1 MKARRRPLTEITNK
15 INVTLRKGQSKLM
28 ERRIMG
34 IDAGKGGY
42 NSDCVVRPIYLE
54 SWLHRDRNGGYR
66 QENRLKYGYDIHL
79 SGPLAQAMTGLY
91 EAVMTELRVAEW
103 EYQKKIRKAEKERK
117 KARKAEII
125 KERKDAIAKRRKKQL
140 LPQRA
145 IELA

>member
-1 MKARRRPLTEITNK
+1 MKAKRRPLTEKVNK
-15 INVTLRKGQSKLM
+15 INATLRRGQSKLM
-28 ERRIMG
+28 GRRIMG

-42 NSDCVVRPIYLE
+42 NTNCVVRPIYLE

-66 QENRLKYGYDIHL
+66 EESRLKYGYDIQI

-103 EYQKKIRKAEKERK
+103 EYQKRKNKAEKEFK
-117 KARKAEII
+117 KARKAKII
-125 KERKDAIAKRRKKQL
+125 KEKKDAIAKRRKKQL